1 MQRYFVPAEQLK
13 LDHAIIKG
21 DDAHHII
28 RVMRAREGESIIVS
42 NGIDR
47 SVEAVISSMDKDAV
61 IATVTKELGMKAEPR
76 VQVWLAQS
84 LPKGDKLE
92 TVVQK
97 CTEVGAAKFIPFLS
111 ERTVV
116 QYDAKKEAKRLERWR
131 KIVKEAAEQAHRD
144 RIPEIVPPVTFRE
157 LMELSGTAG
166 LRLFCYEKETGA
178 QLRDVLHRSRLSEL
192 ETENLVILIMIGPEG
207 GFSEQEASLAEQHGF
222 IPVGLGRRILRTE
235 TAGVVA
241 LSCILYETG
250 EMGG

>member
-28 RVMRAREGESIIVS
+28 RVMRAREGETIIVS
-42 NGIDR
+42 NGSDR
-47 SVEAVISSMDKDAV
+47 SVEAIIRSMDKDSV
-61 IATVTKELGMKAEPR
+61 TVTVTKELGMHAEPR

-157 LMELSGTAG
+157 LMKLSGSAG

-178 QLRDVLHRSRLSEL
+178 QLRDVLHQSRLSQSD
-192 ETENLVILIMIGPEG
+192 NLIVLIMIGPEG
-207 GFSEQEASLAEQHGF
+207 GFTEQEASLAEQYGF

-241 LSCILYETG
+241 LTCILYETG